1 MHFAVSKMNGE
12 RVKLS
17 IKEWPEDERPREKVL
32 RCGVSTLSKS
42 ELLALLIGSGSPD
55 ESAVELMK
63 KVLASCGD
71 SIAELAKLSV
81 DDLCTFKGIGT
92 AKAITIL
99 AACELWKRRQS
110 DEQSETIRITSSAD
124 IYKYF
129 YPLMCDLTV
138 EESYVLLLNNRN
150 CVIDK
155 VKIGTGGLTS
165 TVVDI
170 RIVLREALLKRA
182 TGIALCHNHPSGS
195 LRPSSEDDRL
205 TQNLASAS
213 KVMNIRF
220 LDHIIFTDGKY
231 YSYSDENRL

>member
-1 MHFAVSKMNGE
+1 MSGE
-12 RVKLS
+12 KVKLS

-32 RCGVSTLSKS
+32 RCGVSALSKS
-42 ELLALLIGSGSPD
+42 ELLALLIGSGNHD

-71 SIAELAKLSV
+71 SIAELSKLSA
-81 DDLCTFKGIGT
+81 DELCTFKGIGT
-92 AKAITIL
+92 AKAITIM

-110 DEQSETIRITSSAD
+110 DEHSETIKITSSTD

-129 YPLMCDLTV
+129 YPLLCDLTI
-138 EESYVLLLNNRN
+138 EESHVLLLNNRN
-150 CVIDK
+150 CVIDS

-182 TGIALCHNHPSGS
+182 TAIALCHNHPSGNVY
-195 LRPSSEDDRL
+195 PSAEDDRL
-205 TQNLASAS
+205 TNNLASAS

-220 LDHIIFTDGKY
+220 LDHIIFTDGNY